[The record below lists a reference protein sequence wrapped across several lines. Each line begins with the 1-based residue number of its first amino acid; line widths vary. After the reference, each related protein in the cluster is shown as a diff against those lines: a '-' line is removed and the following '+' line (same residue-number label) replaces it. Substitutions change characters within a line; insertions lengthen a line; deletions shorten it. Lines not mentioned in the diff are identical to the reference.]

1 MTNKNP
7 ANIWRKSSKIPT
19 QLGRIGKVL
28 TFTTIH
34 SAPAGFEH
42 QVPYHVGIVNFEDGS
57 KSALE
62 IVDCEQKDLRIGL
75 KVQTVVRRVGSS
87 EPEELIEYGIKVK
100 PIK

>member
-7 ANIWRKSSKIPT
+7 ANIWRKSKKLSA
-19 QLGRIGKVL
+19 QLDKTGKVL

-42 QVPYHVGIVNFEDGS
+42 QIPYHVGIISFENGLNR
-57 KSALE
+57 ALE
-62 IVDCEQKDLRIGL
+62 IVDCEQKALKIGL
-75 KVQTVVRRVGSS
+75 KVQTVIRRIGQS

-100 PIK
+100 PLK